1 MSHIIETIY
10 IARSE
15 PKRLKDDLADEGEL
29 LIDEADEVDFTFFG
43 DGRWV
48 HFERKTA
55 HDLINAFLEAN
66 ESTGEPRV
74 IAQIRRM
81 VDLQT
86 SNVLLCLLVEGHIYN
101 RRGYA
106 YAEGVRRKVSFNA
119 IDNFLLLVQ
128 RWGIHVVRSAAL
140 NHTAVRMVSVAESW
154 ITAGDKS
161 PIIMLPKAP
170 APQLRTLMT
179 FPRIGIKG
187 AQKLMATYRTDG
199 EENPTLREIL
209 HNMVHDNDIGLGSGV
224 NRDVKKYL
232 DTPISLRKR

>member
-1 MSHIIETIY
+1 MGVIETNY

-15 PKRLKDDLADEGEL
+15 PKRLKDDLADEGES
-29 LIDEADEVDFTFFG
+29 LIDDTDGIDFQFSG
-43 DGRWV
+43 NGRWAF
-48 HFERKTA
+48 FERKTA

-74 IAQIRRM
+74 VAQIRRM
-81 VDLQT
+81 IEEANQDTLV
-86 SNVLLCLLVEGHIYN
+86 CLLVEGHIYK

-128 RWGIHVVRSAAL
+128 RWGVHVVRSPAI
-140 NHTAVRMVSVAESW
+140 NHTAARMVSVAESW

-179 FPRIGIKG
+179 FPGMGIKT
-187 AQKLMATYRTDG
+187 AEKQAKKHI
-199 EENPTLREIL
+199 TLRQALEVYL
-209 HNMVHDNDIGLGSGV
+209 CGPAEFTGLGTKGFQKV
-224 NRDVKKYL
+224 REYL
-232 DTPISLRKR
+232 NTPISIKKR

>member
-1 MSHIIETIY
+1 MGVIETIY

-29 LIDEADEVDFTFFG
+29 LIDEDDEVDFTFFG
-43 DGRWV
+43 DGRWAL
-48 HFERKTA
+48 FERKTA

-81 VDLQT
+81 VDPQT
-86 SNVLLCLLVEGHIYN
+86 ENTLVCLLVEGHIYN

-106 YAEGVRRKVSFNA
+106 YAEGVRRKVPFNA
-119 IDNFLLLVQ
+119 VDNFLLLVQ
-128 RWGIHVVRSAAL
+128 RWGIHVVRSAAI
-140 NHTAVRMVSVAESW
+140 NHTAARMVSVAESW
-154 ITAGDKS
+154 ITVGDKS

-179 FPRIGIKG
+179 FPGMGIKT
-187 AQKLMATYRTDG
+187 AEKQARKHI
-199 EENPTLREIL
+199 TLRQALEVYL
-209 HNMVHDNDIGLGSGV
+209 CGPAEFTGLG
-224 NRDVKKYL
+224 VKQFEKVKQYL
-232 DTPISLRKR
+232 NAPIDIKKR